1 MEKCNSTKNPADPSL
16 PLSSSMCPQTEAEI
30 QEMKSIPYRSLVGGL
45 LYLSNTTRPDIAY
58 SVNRLA
64 RFLTNPG
71 KLHWQA
77 AKKVLRYLKGTCDL
91 GLVFSGKYTLSGY
104 ADASWADNVDNRRST
119 AGFMVCGETGTQGT
133 YHWQTKLLATPC
145 QSSTEAE
152 YATVTFAANE
162 MVFQRGL
169 SKSLGY
175 EQISPTIINEDNQS
189 CIALAENP
197 VFHARTKHIELKHH
211 VIRYYIE
218 TKQIK
223 LAYCPTKEQLADI
236 LTKPL
241 KTHRFV
247 FLRDKILQ

>member
-16 PLSSSMCPQTEAEI
+16 PLSLSMCPQTEAEK
-30 QEMKSIPYRSLVGGL
+30 QEMRSIPYRSLVGCL
-45 LYLSNTTRPDIAY
+45 IYLSNTTRPDICY
-58 SVNRLA
+58 IVNRLA
-64 RFLTNPG
+64 RFLSNPG
-71 KLHWQA
+71 KQHWQA
-77 AKKVLRYLKGTCDL
+77 AKKVLRYLKGTHDL
-91 GLVFSGKYTLSGY
+91 GLVYRGKYTLSGY

-119 AGFMVCGETGTQGT
+119 AGFMVCGRPGTQGI

-152 YATVTFAANE
+152 YATLTLAAND
-162 MVFQRGL
+162 MICQRGL
-169 SKSLGY
+169 ANSLGY
-175 EQISPTIINEDNQS
+175 EQVLPTIINEDNQS

-211 VIRYYIE
+211 VIRHYIE

-236 LTKPL
+236 FTKPL
-241 KTHRFV
+241 KTHRFI
-247 FLRDKILQ
+247 FLRDKLLQ